1 MIPGSNI
8 LNMAMSVIAT
18 QAVDYYAYAY
28 RTVNDIGLDVA
39 GYQDP
44 VTIYGSVQAVP
55 RSVYQERG
63 LDLQKNYVNFFVR
76 SDAIDLHRDTSG
88 DQFRYSGKVFQLIST
103 TNWYGQDGW
112 VEVLCVE
119 IGNPPV
125 PSV

>member
-1 MIPGSNI
+1 
-8 LNMAMSVIAT
+8 MAMSAIAT
-18 QAVDYYAYAY
+18 QTVDYYAYAY
-28 RTVNDIGLDVA
+28 RIVNELGLDVA

-44 VTIYGSVQAVP
+44 IKIEGSVQAVP

-76 SDAIDLHRDTSG
+76 ADAIDLHRDTSG
-88 DQFRYSGKVFQLIST
+88 DQFRYCGKVYQLVSN

-119 IGNPPV
+119 IGIPPV